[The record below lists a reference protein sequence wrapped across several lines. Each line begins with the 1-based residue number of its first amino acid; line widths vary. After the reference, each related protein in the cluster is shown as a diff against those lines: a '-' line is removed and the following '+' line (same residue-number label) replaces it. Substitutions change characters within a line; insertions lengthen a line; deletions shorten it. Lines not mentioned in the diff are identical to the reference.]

1 MKIDAFPGTLTK
13 QMVSV
18 PFVSKAGYKGC
29 QHIWSWTLT
38 AEQEAWLRKWFPEEE
53 NSRLMEVS
61 GMSASTLHMFA
72 RKYGLTKSEK
82 GIRRIRKRQ
91 AAGIKR
97 KLEQNGYY
105 ASMRGRR
112 PSEACMEAVRNMW
125 QEVRDGKREHPIHA
139 MKHDDPKRYQ
149 QYMQRKS
156 KVRKEAIRKEQ
167 MRVMYG
173 LERKTNLINI
183 VMSKYTRSQTAH
195 RYNALRRG
203 YFVMSDCSEHGG
215 ERYNIYYDEQ
225 TTRSEKFERNLI
237 ADGFRV
243 IGCTED
249 APTKEPTEDE
259 E

>member
-1 MKIDAFPGTLTK
+1 MKIDAFPGKPTK
-13 QMVSV
+13 QLVSV
-18 PFVSKAGYKGC
+18 PFVSKAGYKGT
-29 QHIWSWTLT
+29 QRIWSWTLT

-61 GMSASTLHMFA
+61 GMRASTLHMFA

-82 GIRRIRKRQ
+82 GILRIRKRQ
-91 AAGIKR
+91 AASIKR
-97 KLEQNGYY
+97 KLEKNGYY

-112 PSEACMEAVRNMW
+112 PSEACVEAVRNMW
-125 QEVRDGKREHPIHA
+125 QEVRDGKRVHPIHA
-139 MKHDDPKRYQ
+139 MKQEDPKRYQ
-149 QYMQRKS
+149 KYMQRKS
-156 KVRKEAIRKEQ
+156 EVRKEAIRKEQ

-183 VMSKYTRSQTAH
+183 VMRTYTRSQTSH

-203 YFVMSDCSEHGG
+203 YFVMEDCSEQGG

-237 ADGFRV
+237 ADGFQV
-243 IGCTED
+243 IGCM
-249 APTKEPTEDE
+249 E
-259 E
+259 ETHTQESMEEE

>member
-13 QMVSV
+13 QLVSV
-18 PFVSKAGYKGC
+18 PFVSKAGYKGT
-29 QHIWSWTLT
+29 QRIWSWTLT
-38 AEQEAWLRKWFPEEE
+38 AEQEAWMRKWFPEEE

-61 GMSASTLHMFA
+61 GMRASTLHMFA

-82 GIRRIRKRQ
+82 GILRIRKRQ
-91 AAGIKR
+91 AASIKR
-97 KLEQNGYY
+97 KLEKNGYY
-105 ASMRGRR
+105 ASMRGRK
-112 PSEACMEAVRNMW
+112 PSEACVEAVRNMW

-139 MKHDDPKRYQ
+139 MKHENPKRYQ

-156 KVRKEAIRKEQ
+156 EVRKEAIRKEQ

-173 LERKTNLINI
+173 LERKTNLTNI
-183 VMSKYTRSQTAH
+183 VMRTYTRSQTSH

-225 TTRSEKFERNLI
+225 TTRSERFERNLI
-237 ADGFRV
+237 ADGFQV
-243 IGCTED
+243 IACMEETR
-249 APTKEPTEDE
+249 TQEPIEDE

>member
-13 QMVSV
+13 QLVSV
-18 PFVSKAGYKGC
+18 PFVSKAGYKGT
-29 QHIWSWTLT
+29 QRIWSWTLT
-38 AEQEAWLRKWFPEEE
+38 AEQEAWMRKWFPEEE

-61 GMSASTLHMFA
+61 GMRASTLHMFA

-82 GIRRIRKRQ
+82 GILRIRKRQ
-91 AAGIKR
+91 AASIKR
-97 KLEQNGYY
+97 KLEKNGYY
-105 ASMRGRR
+105 ASMRGRK
-112 PSEACMEAVRNMW
+112 PSEACVEAVRNMW
-125 QEVRDGKREHPIHA
+125 QEVRDGKRVHPIHA
-139 MKHDDPKRYQ
+139 MKHENPKRYQ

-156 KVRKEAIRKEQ
+156 EVRKEAIRKEQ

-183 VMSKYTRSQTAH
+183 VMRTYTRRQTSH

-203 YFVMSDCSEHGG
+203 YFVMSDCSEQGG

-237 ADGFRV
+237 ADGFQV
-243 IGCTED
+243 IGCMEETH
-249 APTKEPTEDE
+249 TQEPME
-259 E
+259 EE

>member
-18 PFVSKAGYKGC
+18 PFVSKAGYKGT
-29 QHIWSWTLT
+29 QRIWSWTLT

-61 GMSASTLHMFA
+61 GMRASTLHMFA

-82 GIRRIRKRQ
+82 GILRIRKRQ
-91 AAGIKR
+91 AASIKR
-97 KLEQNGYY
+97 KLEKNGYY
-105 ASMRGRR
+105 ASMRGRK
-112 PSEACMEAVRNMW
+112 PSEACVEAVRNMW
-125 QEVRDGKREHPIHA
+125 QEVRDGKRVHPIHA
-139 MKHDDPKRYQ
+139 MKREDPKRYQ

-156 KVRKEAIRKEQ
+156 EVRKEAIRKEQ
-167 MRVMYG
+167 IRVMYG

-183 VMSKYTRSQTAH
+183 VMRAYTRSQTAH

-203 YFVMSDCSEHGG
+203 YFVMSDCSEQGG

-225 TTRSEKFERNLI
+225 TTRSERFERNLI
-237 ADGFRV
+237 ADGFQV
-243 IGCTED
+243 IGCMEETH
-249 APTKEPTEDE
+249 TQEPME
-259 E
+259 EE

>member
-13 QMVSV
+13 QLVSV
-18 PFVSKAGYKGC
+18 PFVSKSGYKGT
-29 QHIWSWTLT
+29 QRIWSWTLT

-82 GIRRIRKRQ
+82 GILRIRKRQ
-91 AAGIKR
+91 AASIKR
-97 KLEQNGYY
+97 KLEKNGYY

-112 PSEACMEAVRNMW
+112 PSEACVEAVRNMW
-125 QEVRDGKREHPIHA
+125 QDVRDGKRVHPIHA
-139 MKHDDPKRYQ
+139 MKHENPKRYK

-156 KVRKEAIRKEQ
+156 EVRKEAIRKEQ

-183 VMSKYTRSQTAH
+183 VMRTYTRSQTAH

-203 YFVMSDCSEHGG
+203 YFVMEDCSEQGG

-237 ADGFRV
+237 ADGFQV
-243 IGCTED
+243 IGCMEETHTQE
-249 APTKEPTEDE
+249 PMKEE
-259 E
+259 

>member
-13 QMVSV
+13 QLVSV
-18 PFVSKAGYKGC
+18 PFVSKAGYKGT
-29 QHIWSWTLT
+29 QRIWSWTLT
-38 AEQEAWLRKWFPEEE
+38 AEQEAWMRKWFPEEE

-61 GMSASTLHMFA
+61 GMRASTLHMFA

-82 GIRRIRKRQ
+82 GILRIRKRQ
-91 AAGIKR
+91 AASIKR
-97 KLEQNGYY
+97 KLEKNGYY
-105 ASMRGRR
+105 ASMRGRK

-125 QEVRDGKREHPIHA
+125 QDVRDGKREHPIHA
-139 MKHDDPKRYQ
+139 MKHEDPKRYQ

-156 KVRKEAIRKEQ
+156 EVRKEAIRKEQ

-183 VMSKYTRSQTAH
+183 VMRAYTRSQTAH

-203 YFVMSDCSEHGG
+203 YFVMSDCSEQSG

-225 TTRSEKFERNLI
+225 TTRSERFERNLI
-237 ADGFRV
+237 ADGFQV
-243 IGCTED
+243 IGCM
-249 APTKEPTEDE
+249 E
-259 E
+259 ETHNQESMEEE